1 VEPAAASTPSPSST
15 PASTQTPIH
24 TPGGPTATPYTLQP
38 PPSPTPTP
46 GIPNA
51 AIEIRNLGA
60 YSKVISPLHV
70 FTYMKPG
77 AGSRVRIELV
87 GEDGRILVRNVKSMD
102 FTATGAWAAMSLDLD
117 FEISAAAE
125 AAWLKISVD
134 DEFGRTV
141 AMNSVPLILL
151 SVGDPDIVP
160 PLDLLAPITIREPNK
175 RTLIQG
181 GKLLVTGLARP
192 GIQDTLVARL
202 VTARGEQVGMRVGAV
217 ESLQPGS
224 HGEFAMEVPYQISS
238 PTKVLLTVTAS
249 TDDLTDIIY
258 LSSVEIILSP

>member
-1 VEPAAASTPSPSST
+1 
-15 PASTQTPIH
+15 
-24 TPGGPTATPYTLQP
+24 
-38 PPSPTPTP
+38 
-46 GIPNA
+46 
-51 AIEIRNLGA
+51 
-60 YSKVISPLHV
+60 
-70 FTYMKPG
+70 
-77 AGSRVRIELV
+77 
-87 GEDGRILVRNVKSMD
+87 
-102 FTATGAWAAMSLDLD
+102 
-117 FEISAAAE
+117 
-125 AAWLKISVD
+125 
-134 DEFGRTV
+134 
-141 AMNSVPLILL
+141 
-151 SVGDPDIVP
+151 
-160 PLDLLAPITIREPNK
+160 LDLLAPITIREPNK